1 MNILLK
7 GYYGFGNFG
16 DDLLMLISYRIL
28 KEKYP
33 DSSITIFSNN
43 TENIKEFRNKTDYN
57 NYIFKII
64 GEKVPLIDWTVQAH
78 FDLIF
83 EGGGGTYFDSTNA
96 GWLYCV
102 RNRVINKLS
111 FSTLK
116 KIDTFLRTI
125 TNKKRRVSYDKRIAL
140 GIGIGPFNKSS
151 KNYYSNLIDLSLLDF
166 IMVRDKASFNF
177 AEKLKTIKLGGD
189 LAFFTHYWSDLF
201 KETSSELKSI
211 GFILKENTK
220 INELGILKTALLLKK
235 SGWDVHF
242 FAFDEAADNQYIN
255 ECKKYFKVET
265 WLPHEISLKKY
276 ILQLQKCSILFTER
290 AHGAIVGSVI
300 GCVPYFI
307 SSSYKLNQILSFFN
321 STADKKNMVLK
332 TSLDTNTVNNLYKE
346 LESRKLL
353 LKIDVAHNNSLV
365 SNSIKFVF

>member
-33 DSSITIFSNN
+33 DSKITIFSNN
-43 TENIKEFRNKTDYN
+43 TENLKEFKSKPNYN
-57 NYIFKII
+57 NYIFKIL
-64 GEKVPLIDWTVQAH
+64 GERVQLIDWAAKSH
-78 FDLIF
+78 FDLVV
-83 EGGGGTYFDSTNA
+83 EGGGGTYFDNKES
-96 GWLYCV
+96 GWLYYL
-102 RNRVINKLS
+102 RNKILNALN
-111 FSTLK
+111 FSSLK
-116 KIDTFLRTI
+116 NIDNFLRTL
-125 TNKKRRVSYDKRIAL
+125 TNNKRKVSCDKRIAL
-140 GIGIGPFNKSS
+140 GIGIGPFSKSS

-177 AEKLKTIKLGGD
+177 AEKLKNITLGGD
-189 LAFFTHYWSDLF
+189 LAFSTNYWSDLF

-255 ECKKYFKVET
+255 ECKKYFKIET
-265 WLPHEISLKKY
+265 WLPHEVSLKEY
-276 ILQLQKCSILFTER
+276 IVQLQKCSILFTER
-290 AHGAIVGSVI
+290 AHGAIVGSII

-346 LESRKLL
+346 LDSRKLL

-365 SNSIKFVF
+365 SNSIKLAF